1 MSRRLG
7 KPTRGSA
14 PLPISAPFTALS
26 TTLFITLLF
35 TGLFFGTPALAER
48 IDNFVLLDH
57 TGKAHELYYESDA
70 SAVVIMAQGNGCEI
84 VRNSIAEFQALSE
97 QYAERNVRFLM
108 LNSNLQDN
116 RANITR
122 EAEEWGINLPIL
134 DDETQIIGES
144 LDLARSGEVLVLNP
158 KTWDLVYRGP
168 LNDRLTSETPQGE
181 ATDHYV
187 VDALE
192 NLLDSDPLNHSDNVT
207 RAQVEPVGCPIDFP
221 RRNAQ
226 HANISY
232 SKTIAPMLQKNCAH
246 CHAEGG
252 IGPWAMT
259 SYNMIRGFAPMIR
272 EVVRT
277 KRMPPWHADPHIGA
291 WQADR
296 RLSIEDTQTLVHWI
310 EAGAPRGEG
319 SDPLES
325 LTPLS
330 NAWPL
335 GEPDLIVE
343 IPGYEVPASGTVD
356 YQFPYVENELNRGV
370 WITAVTVLPGD
381 RSVVHHVLAGSVEG
395 TEPPSDEDSV
405 MDNYIIGYAPGAES
419 YVMPE
424 GTGVYIAPGGFFTF
438 QLHYTPTGKATV
450 DHSKMGLYLS
460 DTPPANF
467 LRHQVVVSPAIS
479 IPPNTAEHEEAAYYQ
494 FQDAAIIHTLFPH
507 SHYRGRAS
515 TFEILYPDG
524 RLETVLSVPNYDFN
538 WQRGYNPVEPIAVPA
553 GARLIHRT
561 VYDNS
566 AQNPAN
572 PDPNKTVGWGLQ
584 SWDEMLYGAFSYSW
598 VNETSDKPIH
608 DRQLSGVT
616 QFIGFLDKDM
626 NGKLSWREL
635 PDRMKKRLIQGF
647 STVDTNGDGGL
658 DIEEFNAMQNQLEKQ
673 ERRTAGTD

>member
-1 MSRRLG
+1 MGRRLG
-7 KPTRGSA
+7 RPTRGSG
-14 PLPISAPFTALS
+14 LFVT
-26 TTLFITLLF
+26 TTLFAFTTLSL
-35 TGLFFGTPALAER
+35 GLFFGTTAFAER
-48 IDNFVLLDH
+48 VDNFVLLDQ
-57 TGKAHELYYESDA
+57 TGKAHELYYQSDA

-84 VRNSIAEFQALSE
+84 VRNSIAEYQALSE
-97 QYAERNVRFLM
+97 QYAQRNVRFLM

-116 RANITR
+116 RANITK
-122 EAEEWGINLPIL
+122 EAEEWGITLPIL
-134 DDETQIIGES
+134 DDDTQIIGES
-144 LDLARSGEVLVLNP
+144 LDLVRSGEVLVLNP
-158 KTWDLVYRGP
+158 ENWDLVYRGP
-168 LNDRLTSETPQGE
+168 LNNRLTSEIPQSK
-181 ATDHYV
+181 ATEHYV
-187 VDALE
+187 IDALE
-192 NLLDSDPLNHSDNVT
+192 NLLKTDPEQDSASVAHENIV
-207 RAQVEPVGCPIDFP
+207 QIEPVGCPIDFP
-221 RRNAQ
+221 ERNAQ
-226 HANISY
+226 HASISY
-232 SKTIAPMLQKNCAH
+232 SETIAPILQKNCTH
-246 CHAEGG
+246 CHVEGG

-291 WQADR
+291 WQGDR

-310 EAGAPRGEG
+310 EAGAPRGAG

-325 LTPLS
+325 LAPLS
-330 NAWPL
+330 NEWPL

-356 YQFPYVENELNRGV
+356 YQFPYVENELDHGV

-381 RSVVHHVLAGSVEG
+381 RSVVHHVLAGSVEDS
-395 TEPPSDEDSV
+395 EPPSSEDSV
-405 MDNYIIGYAPGAES
+405 MDNYIIGYAPGSES

-438 QLHYTPTGKATV
+438 QLHYTPTGKVTV

-467 LRHQVVVSPAIS
+467 LRHQVVVSPTIS

-494 FQDAAIIHTLFPH
+494 FQDAAVIHTLFPH

-515 TFEILYPDG
+515 TFELLYPDG
-524 RLETVLSVPNYDFN
+524 RLETLLSVPNYDFN

-553 GARLIHRT
+553 GSRLIHRT
-561 VYDNS
+561 IYDNS

-572 PDPNKTVGWGLQ
+572 PDPSKTIVWGLQ
-584 SWDEMLYGAFSYSW
+584 SWEEMLYGAFSYSW
-598 VNETSDKPIH
+598 VNETTDKPIH

-626 NGKLSWREL
+626 DGKLSWREL

-658 DIEEFNAMQNQLEKQ
+658 DIEEFNAMQKEQKKREQ
-673 ERRTAGTD
+673 HTAGAD

>member
-1 MSRRLG
+1 MGRRPG
-7 KPTRGSA
+7 RPTKGFA
-14 PLPISAPFTALS
+14 FFVVTAFIV
-26 TTLFITLLF
+26 TTM
-35 TGLFFGTPALAER
+35 FFGPTAFAER
-48 IDNFVLLDH
+48 VDNFVLLDQ
-57 TGKAHELYYESDA
+57 TGKAHELYYQSDA
-70 SAVVIMAQGNGCEI
+70 SAVVIMVQANGCEI
-84 VRNSIAEFQALSE
+84 VRNSIAEYQALSE
-97 QYAERNVRFLM
+97 QYTPRNVRFLM
-108 LNSNLQDN
+108 LNSSPQDN
-116 RANITR
+116 RANIAK
-122 EAEEWGINLPIL
+122 EAEEWGISLPIL
-134 DDETQIIGES
+134 DDDSQIIGES
-144 LDLARSGEVLVLNP
+144 LDLVGAGEVLVLNP
-158 KTWDLVYRGP
+158 ENWNLVYRGP
-168 LNDRLTSETPQGE
+168 LSNRLTSENPPSE
-181 ATDHYV
+181 ATHYV

-192 NLLDSDPLNHSDNVT
+192 NLLNSGLQEHSADFAQPL
-207 RAQVEPVGCPIDFP
+207 AQVETVGCPIDFP
-221 RRNAQ
+221 QRNAQ
-226 HANISY
+226 HASISY
-232 SKTIAPMLQKNCAH
+232 SETIAPLLQKNCAH
-246 CHAEGG
+246 CHVEGG

-291 WQADR
+291 WQGDR

-330 NAWPL
+330 NEWPL

-343 IPGYEVPASGTVD
+343 IPGYEVAASGTVD
-356 YQFPYVENELNRGV
+356 YQFPYVANELNHGV
-370 WITAVTVLPGD
+370 WITAVTILPGD

-395 TEPPSDEDSV
+395 SEPPSREDSV
-405 MDNYIIGYAPGAES
+405 MDNYIIGYAPGSES

-424 GTGVYIAPGGFFTF
+424 GTGIYIAAGGFFTF

-450 DHSKMGLYLS
+450 DQSKMGLYLS

-467 LRHQVVVSPAIS
+467 LRHQVVVNPAIS
-479 IPPNTAEHEEAAYYQ
+479 IPPNTPEHEEVAYYQ

-515 TFEILYPDG
+515 TFEVLYPDG

-566 AQNPAN
+566 AQNLAN
-572 PDPNKTVGWGLQ
+572 PDPSKTIGWGLQ

-598 VNETSDKPIH
+598 VNETTDKPIH

-626 NGKLSWREL
+626 DGKLSWREL

-658 DIEEFNAMQNQLEKQ
+658 DIQEFNAMQNQREKQ
-673 ERRTAGTD
+673 ERRTAGAD